1 MLIYA
6 SLLVLDE
13 DEPQEGGGGQATN
26 ERAKERVNASL
37 LSGANTRNWGLSVN
51 GYHNAINIK
60 SGMEPRQSRLVNYY
74 EVTSANSNC

>member
-1 MLIYA
+1 M
-6 SLLVLDE
+6 
-13 DEPQEGGGGQATN
+13 
-26 ERAKERVNASL
+26 L
-37 LSGANTRNWGLSVN
+37 LSLFLMRTNRRKEVVDKRLMREQRRGLTHRFCRVLTRVIGGLSVN